1 MTQEEFNEKMNT
13 KDLDEIAEDCI
24 AAYLSADCEDDTLLL
39 SGINERF
46 VDPEDLVF
54 IRSVLIEELN
64 KIAQSETDEPITDP
78 YEQKLIRLMYTLREA
93 SAAMEAAFEKMLHKI
108 RAECDCSGLGL
119 LYDACDTNL
128 PYSIYQHLGS
138 MIFNDFFSTLDLAE
152 RAEASPLFASFYD
165 KFDDHFSG
173 LVAASEAAWAAYH
186 HSIDDDD
193 DSDDD
198 EDENEELTYE
208 RFQEMFAKA
217 RSAEKSID
225 FPMVSDIHK
234 RTLKATALLMALSEA
249 MEQYFEG
256 YVFEP
261 YDPTDQWAIHNLLQF
276 LNGQQNINY
285 TQCVENGASFSYHQ
299 TGARLIKGGKEYQ
312 IPRAYQHKQAHKAHL
327 DFE

>member
-1 MTQEEFNEKMNT
+1 MNKEDFEAKMNR

-78 YEQKLIRLMYTLREA
+78 FEQKLIRLMYTLREA
-93 SAAMEAAFEKMLHKI
+93 SAAMETAFTKMLHKI

-138 MIFNDFFSTLDLAE
+138 MIFNDFYSTLDLAE
-152 RAEASPLFASFYD
+152 RAEASPLFASFYE

-173 LVAASEAAWAAYH
+173 LVAEAEAAWAAYH
-186 HSIDDDD
+186 HSIDDEDD
-193 DSDDD
+193 DNEDDDD
-198 EDENEELTYE
+198 EDDELSYE
-208 RFQEMFAKA
+208 RFQRMFEAAKA
-217 RSAEKSID
+217 KEKSID

-256 YVFEP
+256 YIFEK

-276 LNGQQNINY
+276 LNAQRNINNIDYDECCSFFLRAPKLKRMKRY
-285 TQCVENGASFSYHQ
+285 TSTSQ
-299 TGARLIKGGKEYQ
+299 TMVTRRKFPFGTM
-312 IPRAYQHKQAHKAHL
+312 
-327 DFE
+327 